1 MILVCWLAGFS
12 GHANY
17 CAANAALDAMGE
29 ASSVQGLPHVS
40 VQWGAWSSV
49 GECAMLCHSF
59 QFVGNSMLAMTYK
72 KSGSRGLLFQGGS
85 AEHLRALDLSIS

>member
-29 ASSVQGLPHVS
+29 ASSLQGLPHVS

-49 GECAMLCHSF
+49 GECAMLCGSF
-59 QFVGNSMLAMTYK
+59 QTVENLMLAITVQRTQDPEGSSSK
-72 KSGSRGLLFQGGS
+72 KV
-85 AEHLRALDLSIS
+85 